1 MDDYQKFIHASRY
14 ARWKEEEGRRET
26 WPETVGR
33 YVNFFYD
40 KCGHLD
46 PTRKVFNSIYD
57 SILNLDVMGSMRA
70 VMTAGPALEETQVA
84 GYNPVTGDTLVVTKE
99 YGNVAIKELEGET
112 CSVLNKEGRWAL
124 AQFRCYGDQP
134 IYKVVARLNS
144 NTVKEITCTGEHRW
158 VRQDG
163 TVVPTVGLKEGD
175 KVDFVTAPKPS
186 IDSDYYL
193 GIKHGLVYG
202 DGTAV
207 RAYGRVKGYHIRLC
221 GEDNRELLRFFS
233 EYPVAYPPSANGD
246 PVVQMYDD
254 FAHTHA
260 LKELPPD
267 RETDSYLLGFIRGWM
282 AADGSVSNTSQIS
295 LCTHT
300 EGKAWLSRNS
310 ERIGFVIQRE
320 YKQKAETNYG
330 RRGKDSWVIY
340 FSRSSMTSD
349 DFLCSWKKENFRP
362 LVSRY
367 VIKSVEELNKI
378 DTVYCAEVEDT
389 NTFVLAGGMVTG
401 NCCFVAVD
409 EPIVF
414 DEIMYILMCFHPDT
428 KVVTRAGNKR
438 IADIQ
443 IGDEVASIDESTGKC
458 VWKTVTDNIK
468 TKSSNKPKV
477 EVLLDNGQKF
487 KCTSDHKWLTTNR
500 GWVEAGD
507 LTTEDDLVSP
517 TWKIYRITNS
527 LNNKSYI
534 GQTSKS
540 VKSRLAKHMYDSK
553 NNIGN
558 SHFRKAIRKY
568 PSSVW
573 SIDIIDFAFSQAE
586 ANEKEVYWISKCD
599 TLSNGYNST
608 VGGEGSSGYMW
619 TDEQRRRAA
628 ENAYERTDEH
638 RERQRRVLAM
648 SKEKIDLAR
657 STEEYKEAQRI
668 RNLGERNP
676 HYGKKHSEEWKAK
689 LRERN
694 TGASNPFFG
703 RKHSEETKYNISAT
717 KKAMKHKLEEVG

>member
-1 MDDYQKFIHASRY
+1 MDDYAKFIHSSRY
-14 ARWKEEEGRRET
+14 ARWREEEGKRET
-26 WPETVGR
+26 WPQTVAR
-33 YVNFFYD
+33 YVDFFWNKY
-40 KCGHLD
+40 GRLD
-46 PTRKVFNSIYD
+46 PTRKTFDSIYNSIL
-57 SILNLDVMGSMRA
+57 SLDVMPSMRA
-70 VMTAGPALEETQVA
+70 LMTAGPALEADQVA
-84 GYNPVTGDTLVVTKE
+84 GYN
-99 YGNVAIKELEGET
+99 
-112 CSVLNKEGRWAL
+112 
-124 AQFRCYGDQP
+124 
-134 IYKVVARLNS
+134 
-144 NTVKEITCTGEHRW
+144 
-158 VRQDG
+158 
-163 TVVPTVGLKEGD
+163 
-175 KVDFVTAPKPS
+175 
-186 IDSDYYL
+186 
-193 GIKHGLVYG
+193 
-202 DGTAV
+202 
-207 RAYGRVKGYHIRLC
+207 
-221 GEDNRELLRFFS
+221 
-233 EYPVAYPPSANGD
+233 
-246 PVVQMYDD
+246 
-254 FAHTHA
+254 
-260 LKELPPD
+260 
-267 RETDSYLLGFIRGWM
+267 
-282 AADGSVSNTSQIS
+282 
-295 LCTHT
+295 
-300 EGKAWLSRNS
+300 
-310 ERIGFVIQRE
+310 
-320 YKQKAETNYG
+320 
-330 RRGKDSWVIY
+330 
-340 FSRSSMTSD
+340 
-349 DFLCSWKKENFRP
+349 
-362 LVSRY
+362 
-367 VIKSVEELNKI
+367 
-378 DTVYCAEVEDT
+378 
-389 NTFVLAGGMVTG
+389 
-401 NCCFVAVD
+401 CCFVAID
-409 EPIVF
+409 DPIVF

-619 TDEQRRRAA
+619 TDEQRRRAS
-628 ENAYERTDEH
+628 ENTYERTDEH

-703 RKHSEETKYNISAT
+703 RKHSEETKYKISAT